1 MTYETRRNRAQLNAL
16 QAQKPKLRRAPA
28 VAALTAAVGVL
39 SIAWVVS
46 AQLSED
52 SAAHGGDAQASS
64 DSRQGHSAWADATF
78 SPFAAV
84 PEPLAGTERMADVQ
98 TDERSAPPDMAA
110 TAAVAPES
118 ALAEAL
124 ASAQDDMRRDGL
136 EWALGTGV
144 DVPQDTLQELLANDP
159 SDDVRKLAL
168 QGLTERAEATREEIR
183 AVLES
188 AMANSSATV
197 RADAVRTIERMD
209 ELALMDEQAREF
221 RRQRNAGAGGRL

>member
-16 QAQKPKLRRAPA
+16 QAQKPKSRGAPA
-28 VAALTAAVGVL
+28 VAALMTAVGVL
-39 SIAWVVS
+39 SIAWAVR
-46 AQLSED
+46 AQFSED

-64 DSRQGHSAWADATF
+64 DSRQRHSAWADATF

-84 PEPLAGTERMADVQ
+84 PGPLAGTERVADVQ
-98 TDERSAPPDMAA
+98 TDQRSAPPDMAA
-110 TAAVAPES
+110 TAVVAPES

-144 DVPQDTLQELLANDP
+144 DVSPDTLQDLLANDS

-168 QGLTERAEATREEIR
+168 QGLTERPEATREEIR
-183 AVLES
+183 AILDAAVANPS
-188 AMANSSATV
+188 AAV
-197 RADAVRTIERMD
+197 RADAAQMIDQMNELEQMD
-209 ELALMDEQAREF
+209 QHAREF
-221 RRQRNAGAGGRL
+221 RQRQRAGGIGRL